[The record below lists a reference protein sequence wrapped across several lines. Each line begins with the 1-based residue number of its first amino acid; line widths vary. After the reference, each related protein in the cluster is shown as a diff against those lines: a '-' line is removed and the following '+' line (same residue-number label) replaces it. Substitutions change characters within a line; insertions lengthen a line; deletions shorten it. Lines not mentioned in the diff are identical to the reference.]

1 MCLCWSPFADPSTF
15 GIPFDRA
22 WRRRGGRS
30 GAERRRRGR
39 RKRPPLLENK
49 RPRRSKP
56 LRTRSPRAKARP
68 RPEVPLPSQSSRA
81 TRRKVA
87 RSRCRLW
94 FTFRNRLCLG
104 GFGVLSRTV
113 LDRVQFGLDSTRLVL
128 PLPLYVL
135 PALRYFG
142 LSLV

>member
-15 GIPFDRA
+15 GIPFDRTH
-22 WRRRGGRS
+22 RSRVGRS
-30 GAERRRRGR
+30 WAERRRRGR
-39 RKRPPLLENK
+39 RERPPLLENK
-49 RPRRSKP
+49 RPRRSKLP
-56 LRTRSPRAKARP
+56 RMQSPREKARP
-68 RPEVPLPSQSSRA
+68 RPEVLLPSQSSRA

-87 RSRCRLW
+87 RSRCCLW
-94 FTFRNRLCLG
+94 FTFRNGLCLG

-113 LDRVQFGLDSTRLVL
+113 LDRVQFGLDSTRLIL

-135 PALRYFG
+135 PALHYFE